1 MYKRGGLERMNI
13 RQSLHN
19 HNVLHSAIRF
29 AVAIVIADA
38 LVWWLFREGTPVVMG
53 SFAVIC
59 LLYFLDYAGST
70 SERLVGYASAA
81 LIGAGAVAL
90 GSVLAGPLWLA
101 VLGAFIVSFSFAYAR
116 VLRGYVAR
124 ASVGLQGAFFLPLMA
139 DVAPTEI
146 PEMVGSWLIGSTV
159 AVLAGLLILPN
170 RRSGIILDLLRQWL
184 AAARE
189 VTAAQADGRAASD
202 AMTSLA
208 TVSDHLGEQSKAAV
222 NALGMVG
229 SHDRAIVHM
238 VNGTQWGT
246 IAFELLDDATSNGTP
261 ISDPTRK
268 ILTES
273 AEAFDGAD
281 AALTESNPPRDVP
294 NLAITRQQ
302 DLRTLTALTDEQLR
316 QHYPARLASILAM
329 RMLWLAGRVRGV
341 AYPDPDLGSAAD
353 RSPLSLLRL
362 NLGWRSVWFVNALR
376 TGTATAACVLLVREL
391 GLDHG
396 LWVVLAALSV
406 TQVSFSASSNGY
418 SSLRLALGAMAG
430 VALASVAAIL
440 PLPHIAFVLLLPI
453 LAFTAVVA
461 AHRGPFLA
469 QTFYTPFALTN
480 LAALQWT
487 SDRDLEIARVENI
500 TLGVAVAAAFALM
513 VFPFGL
519 MHQLARQMGSAK
531 ESSHAYLLAGIAA
544 ARGASDND
552 AAAARKQCVHSV
564 TQLESTLSA
573 STICST
579 LSLDQE
585 QAGRAADVLARDR
598 LIGGDACVDLAKQ
611 RSELPELGHVADV
624 FAGWWE
630 SSPLLNGTTPRHEP

>member
-1 MYKRGGLERMNI
+1 MNL
-13 RQSLHN
+13 RPNLRNRS
-19 HNVLHSAIRF
+19 VLHSAIRF
-29 AVAIVIADA
+29 SVAIVIADA
-38 LVWWLFREGTPVVMG
+38 LVWWLFREGTTVVMG

-81 LIGAGAVAL
+81 LIGSGAVAL
-90 GSVLAGPLWLA
+90 GSVLAGPLLLA
-101 VLGAFIVSFSFAYAR
+101 VLGAFIVSFAFAYAR

-139 DVAPTEI
+139 GVTPTEI
-146 PEMVGSWLIGSTV
+146 PEMVSSWLIGSTV

-184 AAARE
+184 AAARDI
-189 VTAAQADGRAASD
+189 TASQAVGSPDPD
-202 AMTSLA
+202 AMLSLA
-208 TVSDHLGEQSKAAV
+208 TVGDRLGEQSKAEV
-222 NALGMVG
+222 NALGIVG
-229 SHDRAIVHM
+229 RHDRAITHM
-238 VNGTQWGT
+238 VNGTQWGAG
-246 IAFELLDDATSNGTP
+246 AFELLHDATLNGAS
-261 ISDPTRK
+261 ISDPTRSL
-268 ILTES
+268 LTNS
-273 AEAFDGAD
+273 A
-281 AALTESNPPRDVP
+281 AALDSANTALTKANPPEDVP
-294 NLAITRQQ
+294 DLATTRQQ
-302 DLRTLTALTDEQLR
+302 DLRTLTSLTDEQLR
-316 QHYPARLASILAM
+316 QHYPARLVSILAM

-341 AYPDPDLGSAAD
+341 AYPDPDLGSSAD

-430 VALASVAAIL
+430 VALASLAAIL
-440 PLPHIAFVLLLPI
+440 PLPHLAFVFLLPV
-453 LAFTAVVA
+453 LAFAAVVA

-500 TLGVAVAAAFALM
+500 TLGVAVAAAFAVM

-519 MHQLARQMGSAK
+519 THQLVRQIGNAK
-531 ESSHAYLLAGIAA
+531 DSSYAYLLAGIAA
-544 ARGASDND
+544 ARGASDQD
-552 AAAARKQCVHSV
+552 TTAARKHCVHSV
-564 TQLESTLSA
+564 TRLESTLGA

-579 LSLDQE
+579 LNREQE

-611 RSELPELGHVADV
+611 RSEFPELDRIAGA
-624 FAGWWE
+624 FAHWWE
-630 SSPLLNGTTPRHEP
+630 SSPLFNGTTPHNGN